1 MKEFL
6 VSRRSFLGAS
16 AAFAGCAGLPA
27 AKRARIGVQLASVRD
42 LITAQ
47 GLEKTLAELAALGFE
62 GVELVGQPGY
72 YGKGVPAYQ
81 GLSAAQIKSALGGAG
96 LTPCGAHEA
105 MRDLLPENIGK
116 TLDFVRAYGGSF
128 VACTMGAPR
137 NAKPEEARDWWK
149 RMADAFAASAEI
161 AAARGCKIG
170 LHNHGT
176 EFTSIADGPSGWE
189 MFFSRTSPRVQMEID
204 TGWAVA
210 EGADPVFWLGKYPG
224 RSYAVHAK
232 ETFAPGSPGILG
244 QPGRGADGQ
253 ALKGVDWPAF
263 LAAMD
268 ADGGVAWCIVESEAD
283 RTSTRT
289 VREGLAYLRRLGR

>member
-1 MKEFL
+1 MDNRM
-6 VSRRSFLGAS
+6 SRRCFLGTS
-16 AAFAGCAGLPA
+16 AAFAGCAGLPL
-27 AKRARIGVQLASVRD
+27 AKRARTGVQLASVRD
-42 LITAQ
+42 LISSQ
-47 GLEKTLAELAALGFE
+47 GLEKTLAELSALGYE

-96 LTPCGAHEA
+96 LAPCGAHEA
-105 MRDLLPENIGK
+105 MRDLLPENIKK
-116 TLDFVRAYGGSF
+116 TLDFVCAYGGSF
-128 VACTMGAPR
+128 AACTMGAPR

-161 AAARGCKIG
+161 AAACGCKIG

-176 EFTSIADGPSGWE
+176 EFTPIADGPSGWE
-189 MFFSRTSPRVQMEID
+189 IFFSRTSPRVQMEID

-210 EGADPVFWLGKYPG
+210 EGADPVFWLRKYPG

-244 QPGRGADGQ
+244 QPGCGADGQ
-253 ALKGVDWPAF
+253 PLKGVDWPAF

-268 ADGGVAWCIVESEAD
+268 GDGGVAWCIVESEAD

>member
-1 MKEFL
+1 MDSL
-6 VSRRSFLGAS
+6 SRRCFIGTSV
-16 AAFAGCAGLPA
+16 AFAGCAGVPS
-27 AKRARIGVQLASVRD
+27 AKRTRIGVQLASVRD
-42 LITAQ
+42 LIKVQ
-47 GLEKTLAELAALGFE
+47 GLEKTLAELAALDFE

-81 GLSAAQIKSALGGAG
+81 GLSAAQIKSALDNEG
-96 LTPCGAHEA
+96 LVPCGAHVA
-105 MRDLLPENIGK
+105 MRDMMPDKIK
-116 TLDFVRAYGGSF
+116 TTLDFVRAYGGSF
-128 VACTMGAPR
+128 MACTMGVPR

-149 RMADAFAASAEI
+149 RMADEFAASAEI
-161 AAARGCKIG
+161 AAADGCKIG

-176 EFTSIADGPSGWE
+176 EFSPIAGGPSGWE
-189 MFFSRTSPRVQMEID
+189 TFFSRTSPLVQMEID

-210 EGADPVFWLGKYPG
+210 EGADPVFWLRKYPG

-244 QPGRGADGQ
+244 QPGCGTDGKP
-253 ALKGVDWPAF
+253 LKGVDWPAF

-268 ADGGVAWCIVESEAD
+268 GDGGVAWCIVESEAD

>member
-1 MKEFL
+1 MDKRM
-6 VSRRSFLGAS
+6 SRRCFLGTS
-16 AAFAGCAGLPA
+16 AAFAGCAGLPL
-27 AKRARIGVQLASVRD
+27 AKRARTGVQLASVRD
-42 LITAQ
+42 LISSQ
-47 GLEKTLAELAALGFE
+47 GLEKTLAELSALGYE

-96 LTPCGAHEA
+96 LAPCGAHEA
-105 MRDLLPENIGK
+105 MRDLLPENIKK
-116 TLDFVRAYGGSF
+116 TLDFVCAYGGSF

-161 AAARGCKIG
+161 AAACGCKIG

-176 EFTSIADGPSGWE
+176 EFTPIADGPSGWE
-189 MFFSRTSPRVQMEID
+189 IFFSRTSPRVQMEID

-210 EGADPVFWLGKYPG
+210 EGADPVFWLRKYPG

-244 QPGRGADGQ
+244 QPGCGTDGKP
-253 ALKGVDWPAF
+253 LKGVDWPAF

-268 ADGGVAWCIVESEAD
+268 GDGGVAWCIVESEAD